1 MRQARVI
8 PILPQTSP
16 TYAMRPT
23 SAAFA
28 TVLALVLTGCQA
40 EAPAADAPAE
50 AQVPEAAPA
59 TEAAAPAAAA
69 EPTASAHVGLMA
81 HEPWSRPLAPGATVA
96 AGYMHLMNHTTQQ
109 ETLVGARADGV
120 GRIELHD
127 MAEVDGVMQ
136 MRPIEGGVPLVVDG
150 MAAFQPGGKH
160 LMFIDVT
167 RTWNEG
173 DVVPVTLVFES
184 GTEAVIDVVV
194 TASKGESSDD
204 EHAHH

>member
-1 MRQARVI
+1 
-8 PILPQTSP
+8 
-16 TYAMRPT
+16 MRPIT
-23 SAAFA
+23 TA
-28 TVLALVLTGCQA
+28 TLALAITLTLAGCG
-40 EAPAADAPAE
+40 ADAPLATDV
-50 AQVPEAAPA
+50 APAIDAAPVA
-59 TEAAAPAAAA
+59 DIAPV
-69 EPTASAHVGLMA
+69 AHVGLMA

-96 AGYMHLMNHTTQQ
+96 AGYMHLMNHTAQP

-120 GRIELHD
+120 GRIEMHD

-167 RTWNEG
+167 RSWAAG

-184 GTEAVIDVVV
+184 GTEATIDVVV
-194 TASKGESSDD
+194 GDRGAEGAGD
-204 EHAHH
+204 EHAGHHAH

>member
-16 TYAMRPT
+16 TNAMRPT

-40 EAPAADAPAE
+40 EAPAADAPAA

-184 GTEAVIDVVV
+184 GTEAVINVVV
-194 TASKGESSDD
+194 TASKGESSGD

>member
-1 MRQARVI
+1 
-8 PILPQTSP
+8 
-16 TYAMRPT
+16 MRPT
-23 SAAFA
+23 HAALA
-28 TVLALVLTGCQA
+28 TVLALVLAGCQA
-40 EAPAADAPAE
+40 EAPAADAAAPVA
-50 AQVPEAAPA
+50 APEAA
-59 TEAAAPAAAA
+59 AAPEAVAPASA
-69 EPTASAHVGLMA
+69 EPAAHAHAHVGLMA

-96 AGYMHLMNHTTQQ
+96 AGYMHLMNHTTQP
-109 ETLVGARADGV
+109 ETLIGARAEGV

-167 RTWNEG
+167 RSWNEG

>member
-28 TVLALVLTGCQA
+28 TVLALVLAGCQA
-40 EAPAADAPAE
+40 EAPAADAPAA
-50 AQVPEAAPA
+50 AQAPEASPAP
-59 TEAAAPAAAA
+59 EAAAPAAA
-69 EPTASAHVGLMA
+69 EPAASAHVGLMA

-96 AGYMHLMNHTTQQ
+96 AGYMHLMNHTTQP
-109 ETLVGARADGV
+109 EALVGARADGV

-167 RTWNEG
+167 RSWNEG

-184 GTEAVIDVVV
+184 GTEVVIDVVV
-194 TASKGESSDD
+194 TASKGESSGD